1 MPARTFLAPAL
12 ALLALAPIA
21 AWAPAAPA
29 LAGAPER
36 LAFAAP
42 SKVWLTGDSTLHPY
56 SSTSTRLGG
65 GVTVT
70 RGADGQARYVDLD
83 VVIPV
88 TTLKSGN
95 GQLDD
100 NMYRALQAAKHPT
113 IRFAAAG
120 GPFTVSPAGAVKVE
134 AKGRLTIAGAAQDV
148 AVTTTGR
155 LADEVYRL
163 AGKQEL
169 LMSAF
174 GIAPPVLMGGLI
186 RCSDRIVV
194 HYDLVAKAR

>member
-1 MPARTFLAPAL
+1 MSARAFLAPVL

-21 AWAPAAPA
+21 AWTPAAPA
-29 LAGAPER
+29 LAAEATR

-56 SSTSTRLGG
+56 SSASTRLGG

-70 RGADGQARYVDLD
+70 RGADGQGRYVDLD

-100 NMYRALQAAKHPT
+100 NMYRALQAASHPS

-120 GPFTVSPAGAVKVE
+120 GPFTVAADGAVKVH
-134 AKGRLTIAGAAQDV
+134 AKGRLAIAGAAQDV
-148 AVTTTGR
+148 AVDATGR
-155 LADEVYRL
+155 LADDVYRL
-163 AGKQEL
+163 KGEQEL

-194 HYDLVAKAR
+194 HFDLVAKAR